1 MNKFSLLFII
11 PFLFFS
17 CKENKDWTVLLSDNS
32 LDGWHYYNDNGNKFG
47 WSVSDGVLSFDPT
60 QGKYQRD
67 SLGNILKHGNGS
79 LKKENNDLVSDI
91 DYTSFKLYFEWKVDT
106 LTNSGFMW
114 GVKEGK
120 NYEFPFVTGPE
131 IQIMDNNYP
140 DPVKAGSL
148 YGMVSPTV
156 DMTKPVGQWNT
167 YLITIDHKTNFG
179 NVIFNG
185 VEVVNFPLSGEEWD
199 SMVAGTKFANCDQ
212 KPWDNCEFGKFKTG
226 KICFQDHGA
235 RVYFRNIKIRELE
248 L

>member
-11 PFLFFS
+11 SFLFFS

-60 QGKYQRD
+60 LGKYQRD

-156 DMTKPVGQWNT
+156 DMTKPVGEWNT
-167 YLITIDHKTNFG
+167 YLITIDHKTN
-179 NVIFNG
+179 
-185 VEVVNFPLSGEEWD
+185 LSL
-199 SMVAGTKFANCDQ
+199 
-212 KPWDNCEFGKFKTG
+212 
-226 KICFQDHGA
+226 IH
-235 RVYFRNIKIRELE
+235 I
-248 L
+248 